1 MTTENTT
8 MEKLAALP
16 ASQQLTLMSGALE
29 KVAADR
35 DSLMA
40 KLAQAETKN
49 RLDELFHRLNETG
62 QDTQWGSRESC
73 MEALSKLSSADLGSL
88 EATMRLLPGALG
100 KVASGLTSETMTD
113 GDGHKPDLEA
123 SRKRFIAFVEGG
135 GQDE

>member
-16 ASQQLTLMSGALE
+16 ASQQLGLMSSALE
-29 KVAADR
+29 KTAAER
-35 DSLMA
+35 DGLMA
-40 KLAQAETKN
+40 KLAQIETKS
-49 RLDELFHRLNETG
+49 RVDELFHRLEETG
-62 QDTQWGSRESC
+62 QNQWGSRESC

-100 KVASGLTSETMTD
+100 KVASGLTSETLTD
-113 GDGHKPDLEA
+113 GDGRKPDLEV